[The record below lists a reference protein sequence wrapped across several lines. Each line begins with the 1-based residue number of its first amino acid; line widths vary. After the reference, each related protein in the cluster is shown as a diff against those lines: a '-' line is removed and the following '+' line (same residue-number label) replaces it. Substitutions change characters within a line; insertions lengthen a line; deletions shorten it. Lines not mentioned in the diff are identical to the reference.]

1 MLNDSPISHQTVKCN
16 YQGLVLAIDPTSPW
30 VNFVHY
36 DFQLLH
42 YISHKMKYVSPLRVA
57 ALAGHIMLRML
68 PAK

>member
-1 MLNDSPISHQTVKCN
+1 MSHQTVKCN
-16 YQGLVLAIDPTSPW
+16 YQGLVLAIDPSSPW
-30 VNFVHY
+30 GNFEHY

-57 ALAGHIMLRML
+57 ALARNIMLHML